1 MNTALIL
8 LASALLSGGL
18 QEDEAERPKSE
29 KAEQAVKMPEIK
41 SRSIIRAL
49 REARERYEGKSSS
62 TVAFAMDY
70 TLWLDTKG
78 KVQKCIPR
86 VVKGPKGLGAR
97 ACRLFESLR
106 AKPAT
111 GIGGAPIH
119 AMYTGRM
126 SSRVIWRSS
135 ELDTQVAGLRYDLE
149 LPFKKFRDYPLVR
162 MTVQVDE
169 NGAVGYC
176 KARWKPESEQEAQTY
191 SDICEFLGTVPF
203 QQMTD
208 KNGQIVN
215 YVRQVV
221 VRLAEE

>member
-29 KAEQAVKMPEIK
+29 KAEQAVTMPKIK
-41 SRSIIRAL
+41 HRSFFRAFD
-49 REARERYEGKSSS
+49 EAKERYLGKSSS

-86 VVKGPKGLGAR
+86 VVKGPQGLGTQLCRQFAR
-97 ACRLFESLR
+97 LR
-106 AKPAT
+106 PTHAT
-111 GIGGAPIH
+111 GVGGDPIY
-119 AMYTGRM
+119 AMYT
-126 SSRVIWRSS
+126 SRISFRFIRRSS
-135 ELDTQVAGLRYDLE
+135 DLDLMGASPRYDLE

-215 YVRQVV
+215 YARQVV